1 MARITVLLPTLNEE
15 RALPIVGD
23 AIPMEALRDAGH
35 KVRVVVVDGRSTDRT
50 QELALERGYEV
61 LVQTGPKGK
70 GFGMRQ
76 AFQYFLDVGDDYLV
90 MLDADGTYDP
100 VDIPRVVKKIEQ
112 DYDVV
117 IGTRLRGQIDDGAMS
132 RLNYVGNHV
141 LTWLA
146 VVLYRKNLSDLCTGY
161 WGFTRQVVEEM
172 RLNSVSFEIEAE
184 MYTAC
189 AHNGFRFGEIP
200 IHYANR
206 IGEPKLGSIHDGARI
221 LRKLL
226 VRRVVRQPIHDVSV
240 EPGQLRTDLGMP
252 RTINS

>member
-1 MARITVLLPTLNEE
+1 MARVTVLLPTLNEA
-15 RALPIVGD
+15 RALPAVAEQMPLD
-23 AIPMEALRDAGH
+23 VLRAAGH
-35 KVRVVVVDGRSTDRT
+35 DVRVLVVDGRSTDGT
-50 QELALERGYEV
+50 QSIALGHGYAV
-61 LVQTGPKGK
+61 LEQTGPKGK
-70 GFGMRQ
+70 GFGIRQ
-76 AFQYFLDVGDDYLV
+76 AFLHFLESSDDLLV

-100 VDIPRVVKKIEQ
+100 RDIPRIVKMLDAE
-112 DYDVV
+112 YDVV
-117 IGTRLRGQIDDGAMS
+117 IGTRLRGRIDNGAMS
-132 RLNYVGNHV
+132 RLNYVGNHL

-161 WGFTRQVVEEM
+161 WGFQRQVVEEM
-172 RLNSVSFEIEAE
+172 RLNSVNFEIEAE

-226 VRRVVRQPIHDVSV
+226 VRRFIRQPIHDVRV
-240 EPGQLRTDLGMP
+240 EAGRLQTPAPAVAT
-252 RTINS
+252 TNV